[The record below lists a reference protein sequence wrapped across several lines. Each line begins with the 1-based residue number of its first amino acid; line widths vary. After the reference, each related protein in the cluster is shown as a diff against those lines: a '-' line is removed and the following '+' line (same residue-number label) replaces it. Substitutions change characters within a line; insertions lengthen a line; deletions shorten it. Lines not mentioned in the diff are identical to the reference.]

1 MDTDNERNQ
10 KYFVIMSFRDQNQVD
25 AAYAHIKKHIEP
37 GDASHDAIYT
47 KVLDPVFICW
57 QDLPDNTR

>member
-1 MDTDNERNQ
+1 MDTDDERKH

-25 AAYAHIKKHIEP
+25 AAYAQIKKHIEP
-37 GDASHDAIYT
+37 GEASHDTIYT
-47 KVLDPVFICW
+47 KVLDSVFICW